1 MGDGSGLT
9 FLFTDVE
16 GSTRLWESSPQEM
29 RDDLA
34 RHDALLASVVA
45 ANGGTVFKFRGDGIA
60 AVFDD
65 AGAGVAAA
73 VAGQRTLDGASWGVG
88 AMRVRMGLHSGPAE
102 PRDGDW
108 YGTTVNRTARLQ
120 DVAHGG
126 QIVVSGATAEMVAG
140 HLPPGVDLLDL
151 GEHRLRDLLEPER
164 IHQVV
169 APGLGSRFSPLR
181 TEHHPSRGVPSPTGR
196 LLGRAADSRRLGE
209 LVQHRR
215 VVTITGPPGS
225 GKTRLAIELARDG
238 RDRWS
243 GGIWFCSLASLPAGA
258 RGAAGVASRLADLL
272 GSEVTEGT
280 SLLEIAVASLAGRR
294 ALVVLDGCEHVV
306 EDAAEV
312 AAALEAGCPEVVVVA
327 TSRERLDVPAEHLLE
342 LSTLDEAASVHL
354 FVERAQA
361 VRASFDPADHDEAL
375 RSLVGHLD
383 GLPLAIEL
391 AAARVRTHAPDEIDR
406 LLAEHVRVLR
416 VPHRGQRLGDG
427 TGHHDLDAAISWSYD
442 LLVPNEQRVF
452 RHLAVFAGTFTS
464 DDVAAVV
471 PDSDPDDV
479 TDVLDSLVERSLVAA
494 AVPQLASRVGN
505 YRLLSTLRSFAFHR
519 LVESGAETSA
529 WEHHAARVVARVEF
543 AAARLTGP
551 DEARWVT
558 EIASLWDDLR
568 AVHRRACDEGDVDRA
583 ARIAAALVHHS
594 AMRRLEVG
602 AWGERTL
609 VLPGFWE
616 RPEAPLVASATAE
629 VRLRRSDAEGAH
641 ALALEAIDRAGGG
654 PTGGPWLAHSTLVLT
669 TYFSGDLR
677 EGARRQE
684 VLRAVTTER
693 GDTDPLGPAVA
704 GFLAV
709 VIATYGGTEEAA
721 EPALAELEAV
731 AAETRCPSIQGMAR
745 LSAGRMLQSTDP
757 AAARIALREALE
769 LALSVDNSTV
779 AAQSRWA
786 LADLTASDD
795 PAGALAE
802 LRSLLAESRAIGD
815 DGELQQVLLRSF
827 GPLVSLELDQ
837 VAVLVAGLLE
847 ATVWRHAVR
856 YLAGLGRL
864 AQRTSADER
873 ATAAVR
879 ARALGLSGIV
889 DEVMAAVDAFGT
901 DPAELRSS

>member
-16 GSTRLWESSPQEM
+16 GSTRLWEVAPREM

-34 RHDALLASVVA
+34 RHDALLASAVA

-60 AVFDD
+60 AVFDE
-65 AGAGVAAA
+65 AEAGVAAA
-73 VAGQRTLDGASWGVG
+73 VAGQRSLDGESWGVG
-88 AMRVRMGLHSGPAE
+88 ALRVRMGLHSGPAE
-102 PRDGDW
+102 ARDGDW
-108 YGTTVNRTARLQ
+108 YGPTVNRTARLQ

-126 QIVVSGATAEMVAG
+126 QIVVSGTTAQLVTG

-151 GEHRLRDLLEPER
+151 GEHRLRDLLEPEH

-169 APGLGSRFSPLR
+169 APDLTSRFSPLR
-181 TEHHPSRGVPSPTGR
+181 TAHHPSRGVPSPTGR
-196 LLGRAADSRRLGE
+196 LLGRAVDSRRLGE

-225 GKTRLAIELARDG
+225 GKTRLAVELARDE

-243 GGIWFCSLASLPAGA
+243 GGIWFCSLTSLPAGA
-258 RGAAGVASRLADLL
+258 RGATGVASRLADLL
-272 GSEVTEGT
+272 GTEVTEGT
-280 SLLEIAVASLAGRR
+280 SLSEVVVASLAGRR

-306 EDAAEV
+306 DDAAEV

-327 TSRERLDVPAEHLLE
+327 TSRERLDVPSEHLLE
-342 LSTLDEAASVHL
+342 LSTLDEAASVQL

-361 VRASFDPADHDEAL
+361 VRATFDPANHTDAL

-416 VPHRGQRLGDG
+416 VPHRRQRSADG
-427 TGHHDLDAAISWSYD
+427 AGHHDLDAAISWSYD
-442 LLVPNEQRVF
+442 LLAPNEQQVF
-452 RHLAVFAGTFTS
+452 RHLAVFAGTFAS
-464 DDVAAVV
+464 DDVAVVV
-471 PDSDPDDV
+471 PGTDLDDV

-494 AVPQLASRVGN
+494 AAPQLESRVGH
-505 YRLLSTLRSFAFHR
+505 YRLLSTLRSFAVHR
-519 LVESGAETSA
+519 LDEAGAGASA
-529 WEHHAARVVARVEF
+529 RERHASRVVARVEA
-543 AAARLTGP
+543 AAARLIGP
-551 DEARWVT
+551 DEARWVA
-558 EIASLWDDLR
+558 EIASIWDDLR
-568 AVHRRACDEGDVDRA
+568 AVHRRACDEGDVERA
-583 ARIAAALVHHS
+583 ARIVAALVHHS

-609 VLPGFWE
+609 VLPGFWD
-616 RPEAPLVASATAE
+616 RTEAPLVASATAE
-629 VRLRRSDAEGAH
+629 VRLRRSDADGAH
-641 ALALEAIDRAGGG
+641 ALALEAVERAGGG
-654 PTGGPWLAHSTLVLT
+654 PRGGPWLAHSTLMLT
-669 TYFSGDLR
+669 TYFSGDFR
-677 EGARRQE
+677 EGARRQK
-684 VLRAVTTER
+684 VLREVTSDR

-709 VIATYGGTEEAA
+709 VIAAYGGVEEAA
-721 EPALAELEAV
+721 EPALALLEEV
-731 AAETRCPSIQGMAR
+731 AAQTRCPSIQGMAR
-745 LSAGRMLQSTDP
+745 LSAGRLLQSTDP
-757 AAARIALREALE
+757 PAARTALRDALE

-779 AAQSRWA
+779 AAQARWA
-786 LADLTASDD
+786 LADLTATDD

-827 GPLVSLELDQ
+827 GPLVSLELDH

-847 ATVWRHAVR
+847 DTVWRHAVR
-856 YLAGLGRL
+856 YLAGLSRL
-864 AQRTSADER
+864 AQRTSGDER
-873 ATAAVR
+873 SAAVVR

-889 DEVMAAVDAFGT
+889 DEVIRAVDAFGGS
-901 DPAELRSS
+901 PASLTSS